1 MLKKV
6 SLSILSLTLFSTSTM
21 ADAPRQSPW
30 NYNSA
35 SNYALQ
41 WALARNPNYISFTN
55 DCTNFVSQALR
66 TGGWKD
72 TTTLVSTQ
80 MHSWFY
86 KSGTNYAQTWSTA
99 NGLRN
104 RIANGYELGTTKL
117 GKSFAGLG
125 PEYLNNQIRV
135 GDIILAD
142 WDDNGIYD
150 HAMMVTSVSF
160 STTLVSY
167 HSNDRKNYSMADV
180 SAASPNAKFEVYHVT

>member
-21 ADAPRQSPW
+21 ADAPRQSPQ

-99 NGLRN
+99 NGLETVLRMAMSQGQQSLVKALLDQVPN
-104 RIANGYELGTTKL
+104 ILIIRSESVILFQRIG
-117 GKSFAGLG
+117 
-125 PEYLNNQIRV
+125 
-135 GDIILAD
+135 
-142 WDDNGIYD
+142 
-150 HAMMVTSVSF
+150 MVMEFMT
-160 STTLVSY
+160 
-167 HSNDRKNYSMADV
+167 MQ
-180 SAASPNAKFEVYHVT
+180 

>member
-1 MLKKV
+1 MLKK
-6 SLSILSLTLFSTSTM
+6 SLIAFFSFSLVSTSLL
-21 ADAPRQSPW
+21 ADGPRQSPW
-30 NYNSA
+30 NYSSA

-41 WALARNPNYISFTN
+41 WALSRNPNYISFTN

-72 TTTLVSTQ
+72 TATLISTQ

-104 RIANGYELGTTKL
+104 RVANGYELGTTKL

-142 WDDNGIYD
+142 WTGDGIYD
-150 HAMMVTSVSF
+150 HAMMVTQVSF
-160 STTLVSY
+160 SETLVSY
-167 HSNDRKNYSMADV
+167 HTTDRKNFSMADV
-180 SAASPNAKFEVYHVT
+180 AASSPNAKFEVYHIT